1 VHIPDGF
8 LDTKTVV
15 ATGILSAAAFG
26 GALRHAQRSFPAQK
40 VPLMGLTA
48 AFVFAAQMV
57 NFPVLAGTSG
67 HLMGAVLAAVLLG
80 PAGGTLVMTSVL
92 VVQALLFADGGLLTL
107 GANIL
112 NMAVAGSLGG
122 YAILAAV
129 RRLLPGR
136 RGTVIAVAFAA
147 WCSTVL
153 ASVLCA
159 GELAWSGTVP
169 WSAGFPAMANVHMLI
184 GLGEGLITALVV
196 AGLAKVRP
204 ELLGNGGPGA
214 GRWTRVVYALALI
227 LAFGVFVSPFA
238 SPWPDGLER
247 VASTLG
253 FDQRALVSASSHAPL
268 ADYRV
273 PGVGSAAAATA
284 IAAAVGG
291 IVVFLLSCLLAR
303 FLVPSP
309 PRRL

>member
-1 VHIPDGF
+1 M
-8 LDTKTVV
+8 V
-15 ATGILSAAAFG
+15 ATGILSAVALG
-26 GALRHAQRSFPAQK
+26 GALRQAQRSFPAQK

-48 AFVFAAQMV
+48 AFVFAAQMF

-80 PAGGTLVMTSVL
+80 PAGGVLVMTSVL
-92 VVQALLFADGGLLTL
+92 VVQALLFADGGLLAL
-107 GANIL
+107 GANVL
-112 NMAVAGSLGG
+112 NMAVAGPLAG
-122 YAILAAV
+122 YAIYAGV
-129 RRLLPGR
+129 RRLLPGQ
-136 RGTVIAVAFAA
+136 RGTVIAVAFSA

-169 WSAGFPAMANVHMLI
+169 WSAAFPAMANVHMLI
-184 GLGEGLITALVV
+184 GLGEGVITAMVV

-204 ELLGNGGPGA
+204 EILGNGVPDA
-214 GRWTRVVYALALI
+214 GRWTRVLFALALI

-253 FDQRALVSASSHAPL
+253 FDQRALVSSSLHPPL
-268 ADYRV
+268 ADYQV
-273 PGVGSAAAATA
+273 PGVGSATAATA
-284 IAAAVGG
+284 IAAAAGG
-291 IVVFLLSCLLAR
+291 ILVFLLSCLLAW
-303 FLVPSP
+303 FLVPSRS
-309 PRRL
+309 RRI